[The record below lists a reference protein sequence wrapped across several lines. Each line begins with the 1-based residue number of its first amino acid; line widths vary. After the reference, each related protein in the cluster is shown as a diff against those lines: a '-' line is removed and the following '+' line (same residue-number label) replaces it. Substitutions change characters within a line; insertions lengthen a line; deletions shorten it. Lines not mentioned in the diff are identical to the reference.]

1 MRAIIFDSST
11 IISLALNNFLWI
23 LQPLKEKYQGEF
35 YITESIKKEII
46 DRPFQIKRFKL
57 ESIQISN
64 ELNKGTLK
72 VYTEQDL
79 TKEIQE
85 LDTIANHIFQGK
97 NNFLKIIDE
106 GELTALALAKKI
118 NAQALVIDER
128 TTRLLIES
136 PASLNSLFRKKFN
149 EDIKIDQKNLKQF
162 KQMVGN
168 IPIIR
173 SVELSIAAYELGI
186 LDNYLPQKNQ
196 QTKRDLLDA
205 LLWSMRFKGCAIS
218 EKEMQEILK
227 EELKENSF
235 LKRDKNNK
243 KNIRTSR

>member
-1 MRAIIFDSST
+1 MRAIILDSST
-11 IISLALNNFLWI
+11 IISLALNNLLWI
-23 LQPLKEKYQGEF
+23 LEPLKNRYQGEF

-46 DRPFQIKRFKL
+46 DRPFLIKRFKL

-85 LDTIANHIFQGK
+85 LNEVVNKIFLGK
-97 NNFLKIIDE
+97 HNYLKIIDE
-106 GELTALALAKKI
+106 GELTALVLAKKI
-118 NAQALVIDER
+118 NAQAIVIDER

-136 PASLNSLFRKKFN
+136 PASLNKLFKRKFN
-149 EDIKIDQKNLKQF
+149 EDVKVEQKNLKRF
-162 KQMVGN
+162 KQIVGN

-186 LDNYLPQKNQ
+186 LDNYLPEKNR
-196 QTKRDLLDA
+196 QTKKDLLDA

-227 EELKENSF
+227 EELREDSSP
-235 LKRDKNNK
+235 KRNK
-243 KNIRTSR
+243 KKQ

>member
-11 IISLALNNFLWI
+11 IISLALNNLLWI

-35 YITESIKKEII
+35 FITQSVKKEII

-72 VYTEQDL
+72 VYIEQDL
-79 TKEIQE
+79 SKEIQE
-85 LDTIANHIFQGK
+85 LDAIANKIFLGK

-106 GELTALALAKKI
+106 GELTALVLAKKI

-136 PASLNSLFRKKFN
+136 PTSLNNLFKKKFN
-149 EDIKIDQKNLKQF
+149 EDVKIDQKNLKRF
-162 KQMVGN
+162 KQMIGD

-196 QTKRDLLDA
+196 QTRRDLLDA

-218 EKEMQEILK
+218 EKEMQEILR
-227 EELKENSF
+227 EELKENSSP
-235 LKRDKNNK
+235 RRNKNK
-243 KNIRTSR
+243 QESIRTQR

>member
-1 MRAIIFDSST
+1 MRAIILDSST
-11 IISLALNNFLWI
+11 IISLALNNLLWI
-23 LQPLKEKYQGEF
+23 LEPLKNRYQGEF

-72 VYTEQDL
+72 VYKEQDL

-85 LDTIANHIFQGK
+85 LNDIVNQIFIGK
-97 NNFLKIIDE
+97 KNFLKIIDE
-106 GELTALALAKKI
+106 GELTALVLTKKI

-136 PASLNSLFRKKFN
+136 PASLNKLFKRKFN
-149 EDIKIDQKNLKQF
+149 EDVKVDQKKLKQF
-162 KQMVGN
+162 KQLIGN

-218 EKEMQEILK
+218 EKEMQEILR
-227 EELKENSF
+227 EELRENSF
-235 LKRDKNNK
+235 LKRNK
-243 KNIRTSR
+243 KKQEFIRTTR